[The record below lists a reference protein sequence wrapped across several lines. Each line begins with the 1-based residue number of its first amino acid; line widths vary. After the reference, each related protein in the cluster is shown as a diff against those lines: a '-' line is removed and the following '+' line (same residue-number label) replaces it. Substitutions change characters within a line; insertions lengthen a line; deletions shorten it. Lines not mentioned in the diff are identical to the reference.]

1 MSEENKAL
9 ASRLYAGLAGQAGLS
24 LADELVAEDFVDHNP
39 PGPDIAPGREGL
51 KQVFTEFNSA
61 FPDMTLTVEDQV
73 AEGDKVVSRLR
84 FSGTQQGEYIGMP
97 ASGKSVSIGVIDIFR
112 IEEGKIVERWG
123 ESDTLGMLV
132 QLGAVPPPGA

>member
-1 MSEENKAL
+1 MFEENKAL
-9 ASRLYAGLAGQAGLS
+9 ANRLYTELINRADLS
-24 LADELVAEDFVDHNP
+24 IADELVAEDFVDHNP
-39 PGPDIAPGREGL
+39 PGPDMAPGREGL

-61 FPDMTLTVEDQV
+61 FPNMTLTVEDQV

-84 FSGTQQGEYIGMP
+84 FSGTQQGEFNGMP
-97 ASGKSVSIGVIDIFR
+97 ESGKSVSIGIIDIFR

>member
-9 ASRLYAGLAGQAGLS
+9 ANRFYTGLIGQADLS
-24 LADELVAEDFVDHNP
+24 IADELVAEDFVDHNP

-84 FSGTQQGEYIGMP
+84 FSGTQQGEFNAMP
-97 ASGKSVSIGVIDIFR
+97 ASGKSVSIGIIDIFR